1 MTLLPRRFF
10 AKNNMYPGS
19 PDMIHDFGVNNT
31 GYESTQSFILDPKKG
46 VAVVAAERDNMD
58 DCHDDGVECSGHL
71 GQIAAE
77 LHRVS
82 ELFSTKLGSISI
94 ENFANDEE
102 LEDRVEEVI
111 DGLRAEVADAEYDS
125 IASGIALVKVDD
137 TLKIVFASI
146 GDVRAFRLSS
156 GNKVQ
161 AIEKKVSFGHVI
173 ARDPLSL
180 KQGQVGS
187 ADVVIQEIHQGDRI
201 LLSAPDE
208 YGRFPDLE
216 EPLGLAAGKGKP
228 SSEQLADSIQAWGSI
243 GTTVVFTV
251 PESVGSIEKSTDKR
265 ANTISKL
272 SELASKL
279 CIIMHKK

>member
-1 MTLLPRRFF
+1 MTRLLRRFF

-46 VAVVAAERDNMD
+46 VAAVVAERDTLD
-58 DCHDDGVECSGHL
+58 DCHDGGVECSGHSD
-71 GQIAAE
+71 QVAAE
-77 LHRVS
+77 LRRVS
-82 ELFSTKLGSISI
+82 ELLSAKLGSISI

-102 LEDRVEEVI
+102 LEDRVKEVI
-111 DGLRAEVADAEYDS
+111 DEVRAEAAGTEYDS
-125 IASGIALVKVDD
+125 IASGIALVKVGD

-173 ARDPLSL
+173 TRDPLSL
-180 KQGQVGS
+180 KRGQVGS
-187 ADVVIQEIHQGDRI
+187 ADVVTQEINQGDRI

-216 EPLGLAAGKGKP
+216 ELLGLVAGERKP
-228 SSEQLADSIQAWGSI
+228 SSEQLAESIQAWGPI

-251 PESVGSIEKSTDKR
+251 PESVGSTEKSTDKR

-279 CIIMHKK
+279 CIITHKK